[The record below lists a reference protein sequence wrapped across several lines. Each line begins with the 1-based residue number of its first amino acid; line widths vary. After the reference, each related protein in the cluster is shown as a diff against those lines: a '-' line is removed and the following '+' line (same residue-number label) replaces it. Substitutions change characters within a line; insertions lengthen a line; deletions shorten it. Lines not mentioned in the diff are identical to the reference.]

1 MYKVYTK
8 YERFFIF
15 YFLFM
20 TEAGGEKAREEGGN
34 KFILRHTNA
43 KNAKK
48 YLTDVTVLQSCFFVF
63 AVRLPTQY
71 VE

>member
-1 MYKVYTK
+1 MYKA

-15 YFLFM
+15 LFLFM

-34 KFILRHTNA
+34 TFILRHTSA

-48 YLTDVTVLQSCFFVF
+48 YLTDVTVLQSCFS
-63 AVRLPTQY
+63 VRLPTHY